1 MQDGVS
7 DEDVKFT
14 EVEQS
19 LSGMGR
25 LEKLVLGIQIDY
37 DDDDFEVT
45 NCKVSVALLCVH
57 YSHCYAITA
66 CPRQLVCDNWCTCVY
81 LVYNSMC
88 VLFRHTSLSSHLTS
102 TFIAL
107 SSFVSGQMHWQ

>member
-7 DEDVKFT
+7 DEDATFT

-19 LSGMGR
+19 LSRMGR
-25 LEKLVLGIQIDY
+25 LEKLVLGIDY

-45 NCKVSVALLCVH
+45 NCKVSVAFVCVH

-66 CPRQLVCDNWCTCVY
+66 CPRQLVCDDCVY
-81 LVYNSMC
+81 MC
-88 VLFRHTSLSSHLTS
+88 VSCL
-102 TFIAL
+102 
-107 SSFVSGQMHWQ
+107 